1 MIHYKNPSR
10 KRSEPEK
17 RWCSRVLLKKDKH
30 HMLTIFI
37 TSSWQQ
43 GQVIF
48 LVETKVRQMKRASK
62 EREINFDQKR
72 QII

>member
-1 MIHYKNPSR
+1 MLVHQSAP
-10 KRSEPEK
+10 
-17 RWCSRVLLKKDKH
+17 KKDKH

-48 LVETKVRQMKRASK
+48 LVETKVRQMKRK
-62 EREINFDQKR
+62 
-72 QII
+72 

>member
-1 MIHYKNPSR
+1 MLVHQSAP
-10 KRSEPEK
+10 
-17 RWCSRVLLKKDKH
+17 KKDKH

-48 LVETKVRQMKRASK
+48 LVETKVRQMKRASR
-62 EREINFDQKR
+62 EMEINFDEKR
-72 QII
+72 QIIQT